1 MRFGKTVGQLA
12 LAILVVL
19 AAVKISTSTSAKSE
33 KRTGQEP
40 AMKATPEMDR
50 LQKLYVGTWDYTET
64 YAKTPSAPKGGSD
77 TGVYTSELGPGGNS
91 IMNRFRSKGAV
102 GDFDG
107 LLVMTWDPRESAYKS
122 YVFGNDF
129 PGCIVQ
135 TGHFDGDTLEY
146 RTEIDMGGMKLKLR
160 NVTRFLAPGKIVS
173 EEYMTAGD
181 APEKL
186 FVSVEAKKRAQ

>member
-19 AAVKISTSTSAKSE
+19 AAVKISTSTLAKSE
-33 KRTGQEP
+33 KRTGQEAAVKP
-40 AMKATPEMDR
+40 ALEMDR

-91 IMNRFRSKGAV
+91 IMNRFHSKGAV